1 MRYGRMQLTTRLK
14 YRSSLLNRLPGRLA
28 RIVMVK
34 MKAQYVVKSN
44 YPSQYMLTVHKIQLT
59 RVATIAASSQPGD
72 FVIRNRTQR
81 RRPTAS
87 HAQMTSVMDKM
98 KTILPNANNS
108 SI

>member
-1 MRYGRMQLTTRLK
+1 M
-14 YRSSLLNRLPGRLA
+14 
-28 RIVMVK
+28 VMVK

-44 YPSQYMLTVHKIQLT
+44 YPSQYMFAIHKIQLT

-72 FVIRNRTQR
+72 FVMRNRTQR

-98 KTILPNANNS
+98 KTILPNVISS
-108 SI
+108 SIWAIETMLSVKDHVKWGLDRNQDV